1 VAITHFGEASVPA
14 DNAASNATQQ
24 TITPPGSMTT
34 GDLVFVT
41 CSARDAAATFS
52 VGVSGGQTWNTL
64 TVQTNTNIATQSF
77 WCRYNGTWS
86 ANPRFDFSSSTCHTS
101 VMQVF
106 RPTGTAKLWGV
117 DQAQSI
123 TTFTAA
129 ATITITGQTRAQAS
143 AISIAH
149 WVTPDDNSWGNLAGS
164 GWSKTGLS
172 AQFRNTGGNDSSQTF
187 AYNIGTGASNNVS
200 QDQTANGNDAGVR
213 SIISFYEYDDVTEWS
228 GSGAATLPILTA
240 SGTGKRSLRGS
251 GAAALPLATA
261 SGTGKKSRP
270 GTGAATLPS
279 LTGSGTGKRSLQ
291 GSGTGTLPLP
301 TASGAGKKSRAGAG
315 SANLPILTASGS
327 GKKARPGS
335 GAATLPPLEADGT
348 GKRALGGSG
357 DPELPL
363 LTADGEGELA
373 QPGVF
378 SGSGAVVL
386 PFPTAAGTGKRVLLG
401 SGAAVLPFP
410 TASGAGRRALLGSGD
425 PSLPE
430 ITASGAGEGGS
441 GAPIP
446 PPLTGGGGRRTARK
460 PRPAPEPEAASQDE
474 RDLME
479 LIPILILRI
488 NG

>member
-1 VAITHFGEASVPA
+1 VATVTHEVGTADTGATPNTSGAFAPA
-14 DNAASNATQQ
+14 
-24 TITPPGSMTT
+24 T
-34 GDLVFVT
+34 GDLLVVFCVASATTETDATCVSSLGGGFTFTQFARATWTATPNQLYAFVADQLVSDTSSQTVT
-41 CSARDAAATFS
+41 CD
-52 VGVSGGQTWNTL
+52 
-64 TVQTNTNIATQSF
+64 
-77 WCRYNGTWS
+77 
-86 ANPRFDFSSSTCHTS
+86 
-101 VMQVF
+101 
-106 RPTGTAKLWGV
+106 
-117 DQAQSI
+117 
-123 TTFTAA
+123 
-129 ATITITGQTRAQAS
+129 
-143 AISIAH
+143 
-149 WVTPDDNSWGNLAGS
+149 TPDDGATGTVIHVFAIAGMSRVGLDAIRQFAVQDGGAGS
-164 GWSKTGLS
+164 STPAPAFSVSALTGNPTLGCVGNVTNPAGLTPPTDWTEPATGDLGHANPNQGGACCYRNSGFTGTTITWGSTS
-172 AQFRNTGGNDSSQTF
+172 ASQF
-187 AYNIGTGASNNVS
+187 GAIIVELDTSV
-200 QDQTANGNDAGVR
+200 DAH
-213 SIISFYEYDDVTEWS
+213 S
-228 GSGAATLPILTA
+228 GSGAATLPLLTA

-301 TASGAGKKSRAGAG
+301 SAAGTGEKSRAGTG

-327 GKKARPGS
+327 GKKARSGDGS
-335 GAATLPPLEADGT
+335 ATLPLLDADGT
-348 GKRALGGSG
+348 GTRGLGGSG

-363 LTADGEGELA
+363 LTADGEGELV

-430 ITASGAGEGGS
+430 ITASGTGEGGS